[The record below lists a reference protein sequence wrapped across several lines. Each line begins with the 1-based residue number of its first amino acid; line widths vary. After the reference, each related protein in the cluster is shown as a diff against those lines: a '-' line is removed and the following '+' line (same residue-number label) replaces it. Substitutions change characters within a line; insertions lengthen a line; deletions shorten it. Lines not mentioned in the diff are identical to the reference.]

1 MPKRLTIQLMHQLA
15 ESHGG
20 RCLSDVY
27 INAHSKLVWQCA
39 KGHEWMAIQ
48 NNVQRGAWCPTCG
61 GNARPTI
68 QQIHALAES
77 RGGKCLS
84 DIYVSMRSKLMWQC
98 ARDHKWEATPSRIKR
113 GHWCPKC
120 HGNLRLT
127 LEEMKEVAASRG
139 GLCLSEQYVN
149 SSTHLLWQCRE
160 GHQWKAVPNS
170 VKRGSWCPVCSH
182 ERRGRRR
189 HEAP

>member
-1 MPKRLTIQLMHQLA
+1 MPKKLTIQLMQQLA
-15 ESHGG
+15 ESRGG
-20 RCLSDVY
+20 RCLSEIY
-27 INAHSKLVWQCA
+27 INAHSKLTWQCA

-48 NNVQRGAWCPTCG
+48 NNVQRGHWCPRCS
-61 GNARPTI
+61 GNARLTI

-84 DIYVSMRSKLMWQC
+84 DIYVSMRSKLLWQC
-98 ARDHKWEATPSRIKR
+98 AKDHKWEAVPCNIKQ
-113 GHWCPKC
+113 GHWCAKC
-120 HGNLRLT
+120 GGNLRLT
-127 LEEMKEVAASRG
+127 LEQMKAIAAARG

-149 SSTHLLWQCRE
+149 SSTHLLWQCKE
-160 GHQWKAVPNS
+160 GHQWKAVQTS